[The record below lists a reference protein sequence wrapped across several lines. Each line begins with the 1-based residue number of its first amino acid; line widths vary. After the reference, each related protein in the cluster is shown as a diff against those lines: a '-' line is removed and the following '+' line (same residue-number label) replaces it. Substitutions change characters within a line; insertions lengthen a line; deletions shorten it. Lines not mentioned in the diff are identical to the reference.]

1 MGLVQP
7 ILKPDKIEM
16 LAHVE
21 HLFGGYL
28 DGYQDGL
35 IELAWSATTPN
46 SKGGYPVTSGRMFT
60 TDQIEELVDEAFR
73 LNSQPMCN
81 VYIGAWLRRPDC
93 EPNKRSEDKDAWVMT
108 AAYADLD
115 DEGATAKAKDIYGK
129 IKPTWITMTGTKP
142 HNRAQLWWKLEDPI
156 TDHERGRAII
166 SGLTAKLGG
175 DHSIC
180 NPGRVMRLAG
190 SIAWATKQGRQV
202 EGTRRA
208 LLKEPGQSLYAV
220 EHLERE
226 FPPIHLASS
235 PSLAPSAPEPR
246 AANSLGLPGK
256 IEDKRETYMRNTV
269 AALLIQ
275 FIGEYGTVPTPDELF
290 EITWPQYSAN
300 VDFSRPGR
308 GRDELLQ
315 KCRYSIRRFE
325 EGKIHGIPD
334 IDAAIAR
341 YQQRSEARQQVGLP
355 APSTK
360 AAASDI
366 HASPFQWIDPR
377 RIPPREWIYGRHYIR
392 KFVSSTVAPGGL
404 GKSSLVIAEALAIA
418 TGRPILGTA
427 IDERTN
433 VWLWN
438 GEDPQD
444 ELNRRIMA
452 TALHYNLAP
461 KDIEGRLFVDNG
473 REMPI
478 VIAERTR
485 DGVVIHAPVVEQVT
499 ATIKA
504 NSIGVMVIDPFIAC
518 HRVTENDN
526 NEIDRVAKIWAAI
539 ADSTGCCIELVHH
552 VRKTNGNEVHVEDGR
567 GAGAL
572 LAAARAARALNRM
585 TKEEGE
591 RAGVEDHRFYFRA
604 DDGKANLAPP
614 SSDAKWFT
622 MRSFDLE
629 NGNGK
634 RPSDKVGIVT
644 SWGWPDCMDGVNTDH
659 LAEVMER
666 LKREKWRKDVRAK
679 DWVGHMIMRVM
690 DLPDNDFG
698 RAKAKGV
705 QAVWTKSGALID
717 SEEKDE
723 KRELRIYV
731 RPEGWNNVV

>member
-35 IELAWSATTPN
+35 IELAWSTTTPN
-46 SKGGYPVTSGRMFT
+46 AKGTYPLVNGRMFT
-60 TDQIEELVDEAFR
+60 TDQIEDLVDEAFR
-73 LNSQPMCN
+73 LNSQSMCN

-93 EPNKRSEDKDAWVMT
+93 DPNKRSEDKDAWVMT

-129 IKPTWITMTGTKP
+129 VKPTWITMTGTKP
-142 HNRAQLWWKLEDPI
+142 HNRAQLWWKLENPI

-226 FPPIHLASS
+226 FPPIHLISS
-235 PSLAPSAPEPR
+235 PSLVPSTPEPR

-256 IEDKRETYMRNTV
+256 IDDKRETYMRDTV

-275 FIGEYGTVPTPDELF
+275 FIGEYGTVPTADELF

-308 GRDELLQ
+308 GRDELMQ

-325 EGKIHGIPD
+325 EGKIRGIPD

-341 YQQRSEARQQVGLP
+341 YQQRSEARLQVGLP

-366 HASPFQWIDPR
+366 HASPFQWVDPR
-377 RIPPREWIYGRHYIR
+377 QIPPREWIYGRHYIR
-392 KFVSSTVAPGGL
+392 KFVSSTVAPGGV

-418 TGRPILGTA
+418 SGRPILGTA

-452 TALHYNLAP
+452 TAVHYRLDA
-461 KDIEGRLFVDNG
+461 KDIDGKLFVDNG
-473 REMPI
+473 RQMPI

-485 DGVVIHAPVVEQVT
+485 DGVVIHAPVVEQVS
-499 ATIKA
+499 ASIKA
-504 NSIGVMVIDPFIAC
+504 NNIGVMIIDPFIAC

-539 ADSTGCCIELVHH
+539 ADATGCCIELVHH
-552 VRKTNGNEVHVEDGR
+552 VRKTNGNEVQVEDGR

-591 RAGVEDHRFYFRA
+591 KAGVEDHRFYFRA

-614 SSDAKWFT
+614 SSDAKWFA
-622 MRSFDLE
+622 MRSIDLK
-629 NGNGK
+629 NATGK
-634 RPSDKVGIVT
+634 RPSDKVGIVAE
-644 SWGWPDCMDGVNTDH
+644 WRWPDCMDGVTAGDV
-659 LAEVMER
+659 EIVRER
-666 LKREKWRKDVRAK
+666 VTKEKWRADRQAK
-679 DWVGHMIMRVM
+679 EWVGFLIMEVLGIEDTPGARARVAGIQATW
-690 DLPDNDFG
+690 L
-698 RAKAKGV
+698 KGKV
-705 QAVWTKSGALID
+705 LKISI
-717 SEEKDE
+717 EKDDGRHE
-723 KRELRIYV
+723 KKFIRAGSYDD
-731 RPEGWNNVV
+731 